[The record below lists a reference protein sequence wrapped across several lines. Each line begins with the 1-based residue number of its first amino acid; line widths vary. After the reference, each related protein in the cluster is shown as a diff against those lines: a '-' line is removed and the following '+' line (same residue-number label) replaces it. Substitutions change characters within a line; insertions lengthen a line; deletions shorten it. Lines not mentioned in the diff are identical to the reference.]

1 MAAFFSSVSGFFS
14 SILGAIK
21 NILLAPLMII
31 EMVVSGS
38 SVIQQAISYI
48 PAELFTFAAAGVAI
62 CILYLI
68 LNR

>member
-1 MAAFFSSVSGFFS
+1 MAAFFGSVSSFFS

-21 NILLAPLMII
+21 NILLAPLYII

-38 SVIQQAISYI
+38 AVIQQVLSYI
-48 PAELFTFAAAGVAI
+48 PAELFAFAAAGVAI

-68 LNR
+68 LGR

>member
-1 MAAFFSSVSGFFS
+1 MAAFFGSVSSFFS

-21 NILLAPLMII
+21 NILLTPLYII

-38 SVIQQAISYI
+38 AVIQEAISYI
-48 PAELFTFAAAGVAI
+48 PVELFTFAAAGVAI

-68 LNR
+68 FGR